1 MAWTYVLVFFSDVC
15 TAASHPSTSTLYGD
29 QRFLQQIY
37 VLLTHSLRLPKREPS
52 HRWFLL
58 HLPCACQCRFVSYI
72 FMKEGTKHGHQA
84 TKTTA
89 PEPEPDSPGYIP
101 RYLGKV
107 KVKVHARVCCCTSPS
122 IQEAN
127 IIINDINSNLY
138 IDIHRYPRRSTVDD
152 GLHLLQDDC
161 ASPGGGPC
169 LPHPRGRRQAER

>member
-122 IQEAN
+122 
-127 IIINDINSNLY
+127 NL
-138 IDIHRYPRRSTVDD
+138 DPGSKHNNQRHQFKSIHRYTPISSAQYSRRWAPLIARRLRFSWWR
-152 GLHLLQDDC
+152 
-161 ASPGGGPC
+161 P
-169 LPHPRGRRQAER
+169 LPSSS